1 MTSTKTLQ
9 TDVEALKDMRDED
22 IDYSDI
28 PPIDVDWA
36 KSVEWEVMHPEKRK
50 GVFIMLDQEV
60 LDYFQ
65 RPGKGYQGRINRV
78 LRRYVE
84 RVTDTDEARK
94 RA

>member
-1 MTSTKTLQ
+1 MTLKKTLQ
-9 TDVEALKDMRDED
+9 TDIEALKAMRDED

-28 PPIDVDWA
+28 PSIDTEWA

-65 RPGKGYQGRINRV
+65 SPGKGYQGRINTV
-78 LRRYVE
+78 LRRYIE
-84 RVTDTDEARK
+84 KVTEQTQKQA
-94 RA
+94 